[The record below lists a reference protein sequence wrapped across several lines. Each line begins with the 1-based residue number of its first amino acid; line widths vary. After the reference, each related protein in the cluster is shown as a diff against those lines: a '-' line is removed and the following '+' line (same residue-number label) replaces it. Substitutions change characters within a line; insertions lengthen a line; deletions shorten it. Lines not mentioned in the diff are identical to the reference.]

1 MGARCVCS
9 EDVPLPPVTPAISC
23 SRAAPRASSCSRA
36 APRAS
41 SCSRAAPRAST
52 ARFAALLLFSA
63 VCFGLT
69 PARAESTLD
78 SVVLS
83 PDQAGFSSFA
93 ATRTPGHLGFDG
105 TLWLGYALHPLEG
118 KDLDQKG
125 MLLRHRVDGSALVQ
139 VGLGSRTAL
148 AVRAPFVLYQ
158 GGDLVRDAHA
168 AVAGVGSPA
177 RDARVRVY
185 GAGVRPDGTV
195 VDGAALALR
204 GVMQVPIDA
213 SRAARSYTVE
223 DAFRVDL
230 SAIFDVELFGVLAGG
245 ALTYRYRTDL
255 ANNGPLTQEFRLDG
269 GVRVPMPMIARS
281 FPGKVQESVAI
292 EVGVGSY
299 TKRFFATRM
308 TPVEGR
314 LTYRVAFSD
323 FVLSI
328 ALGAGFN
335 QAFGNPDFRSVLGFS
350 YSPRKHD
357 QDADGIPDSDDKCIH
372 LPEDRDGFEDQDGC
386 ADDDNDGDMI
396 VDEDDRCPLQKAEWG
411 RDDDEDG
418 CTD

>member
-1 MGARCVCS
+1 MGARCACF
-9 EDVPLPPVTPAISC
+9 DVSLPTVTPLS
-23 SRAAPRASSCSRA
+23 
-36 APRAS
+36 
-41 SCSRAAPRAST
+41 
-52 ARFAALLLFSA
+52 ARFVALLLFSA
-63 VCFGLT
+63 TCFSLAS
-69 PARAESTLD
+69 ARAESTVD
-78 SVVLS
+78 SVLVS

-125 MLLRHRVDGSALVQ
+125 MLLRHRLDGTASVQ

-158 GGDLVRDAHA
+158 GGDLVDRQRA
-168 AVAGVGSPA
+168 AVAGAGSPA
-177 RDARVRVY
+177 LDARVRVY

-195 VDGAALALR
+195 VDGAAFALR

-213 SRAARSYTVE
+213 SRAARGYIVE

-245 ALTYRYRTDL
+245 ALSYRYRTDL

-269 GVRVPMPMIARS
+269 GVRVPMPMIARAL
-281 FPGKVQESVAI
+281 PGKLQESVAI

-299 TKRFFATRM
+299 TRRFFAARM

-314 LTYRVAFSD
+314 LTYRIALFD
-323 FVLSI
+323 FVIS
-328 ALGAGFN
+328 LGVGAAFN
-335 QAFGNPDFRSVLGFS
+335 QAFGNPDFRSLLGFS

-357 QDADGIPDSDDKCIH
+357 QDADGIPDSADQCIH
-372 LPEDRDGFEDQDGC
+372 LPEDRDGFQDQDGC

-396 VDEDDRCPLQKAEWG
+396 VDEDDRCPGQAAEWG
-411 RDDDEDG
+411 KDDNEDG